1 MARYFRL
8 PFANSGDK
16 DPLPDETVNSLVS
29 YATGYSQDYQR
40 NPASDPL
47 ARRMERNFFNQL
59 MFDVTDT
66 LKALYET
73 GTVPFITSTDNNGAA
88 FGYAIGARVLRN
100 NRIYENTTANNTRT
114 PPASG
119 WVLVDAAGLRTLF
132 IEPGEF
138 GLGGLVPEISNL
150 DIPFSEAATQFNSY
164 PVGAVGSP
172 LSSLIGVVL
181 TITRAVSGTT
191 QRVQIA
197 IDNGD
202 NIYVR
207 VFSNN
212 INSGWKRLTAVGDFG
227 LGDFAPF
234 LSNLNIPESNRET
247 RIDSYTGGDSNVPT
261 LTSGTVFT
269 TVRTNSPGAALAKT
283 QLAITQQED
292 VFTRLL
298 SSGTYTDWR
307 RLLSTNDRY
316 VTSTGSN
323 ANGGWRQWSDG
334 YTEQQGIITKPSNSD
349 TGFIV
354 FPIPMP
360 NVNWRGS
367 FISDQSVAS
376 GNSPVLSMFNRTTTT
391 SSVAFHGVGSGEN
404 PTAFDWRI
412 TGG

>member
-66 LKALYET
+66 LKELYET

-138 GLGGLVPEISNL
+138 GLG
-150 DIPFSEAATQFNSY
+150 
-164 PVGAVGSP
+164 
-172 LSSLIGVVL
+172 
-181 TITRAVSGTT
+181 
-191 QRVQIA
+191 
-197 IDNGD
+197 
-202 NIYVR
+202 
-207 VFSNN
+207 
-212 INSGWKRLTAVGDFG
+212 
-227 LGDFAPF
+227 DFAPG

-247 RIDSYTGGDSNVPT
+247 RINSF
-261 LTSGTVFT
+261 TSTDPIFPPVNTGTVFT
-269 TVRTNSPGAALAKT
+269 VVRTTSAGAATAKT
-283 QLAITQQED
+283 QLA
-292 VFTRLL
+292 
-298 SSGTYTDWR
+298 
-307 RLLSTNDRY
+307 
-316 VTSTGSN
+316 VT
-323 ANGGWRQWSDG
+323 
-334 YTEQQGIITKPSNSD
+334 
-349 TGFIV
+349 
-354 FPIPMP
+354 
-360 NVNWRGS
+360 
-367 FISDQSVAS
+367 
-376 GNSPVLSMFNRTTTT
+376 
-391 SSVAFHGVGSGEN
+391 GEN
-404 PTAFDWRI
+404 ELFIRVFNI
-412 TGG
+412 GI